1 MQAHSGSTMS
11 AREITQALGGKWHGR
26 YGLCPGPGHSPHD
39 RSLKLSDGPN
49 GLMVHSF
56 AGERW
61 QDIKDALRSQ
71 GLLPSSDRNIS
82 RQSWTLPAAVNDGPD
97 INRKRAFA
105 HKIWKQAQPAAG
117 TLVEHYL
124 RSRGI
129 TLPLPAALRFAP
141 ELTHKPTGMRLPAM
155 VAAVV
160 DVQGHL
166 VGIHRTYL
174 GADGC
179 SKAAVKSSRMML
191 GNCGG
196 GAVRLAPVAPEIA
209 ITEGIE
215 TGLSVQQATGIATWS
230 ALSAGCIKSL
240 TIPTEVRRITIFAD
254 GDQVGIAAAE
264 YAARRFHAEGR
275 KVRITAAPAGRDFND
290 ILCADN
296 FSTLATL
303 AGVVS

>member
-1 MQAHSGSTMS
+1 MR
-11 AREITQALGGKWHGR
+11 AREITGVLGGKWHGR

-39 RSLKLSDGPN
+39 RSLKLSDGPS
-49 GLMVHSF
+49 GLLVHSF

-71 GLLPSSDRNIS
+71 GLLPGRDQDRDIS
-82 RQSWTLPAAVNDGPD
+82 RQSWASPAAVDDGPD
-97 INRKRAFA
+97 IERKRAFA
-105 HKIWKQAQPAAG
+105 RNIWERAQPAAG
-117 TLVEHYL
+117 TLVEAYL
-124 RSRGI
+124 RSRGV
-129 TLPLPAALRFAP
+129 TLSMPAALRFAP
-141 ELTHKPTGMRLPAM
+141 ALTHMPTGMRLPAM

-160 DVQGHL
+160 DVHGHL

-179 SKAAVKSSRMML
+179 SKAAVKFSKMML

-230 ALSAGCIKSL
+230 ALSAGGIRSL

-254 GDQVGIAAAE
+254 GDPVGIAAAE
-264 YAARRFHAEGR
+264 HAARRFHSEGR
-275 KVRITAAPAGRDFND
+275 KVLITAAPAGADFND

-296 FSTLATL
+296 FSALATL
-303 AGVVS
+303 AGVGP